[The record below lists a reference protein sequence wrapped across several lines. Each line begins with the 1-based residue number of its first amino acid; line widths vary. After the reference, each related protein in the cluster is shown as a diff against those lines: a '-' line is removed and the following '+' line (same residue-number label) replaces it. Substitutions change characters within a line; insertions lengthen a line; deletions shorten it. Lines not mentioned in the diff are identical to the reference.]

1 MVLHTSLWY
10 ISLFSGCWNI
20 VGQLTTF
27 LLFKTRVHHYFDY
40 IVIHAILY
48 IESTAC
54 QHEITNFMVLHNV
67 HNPNSSHQNLFT
79 GLGVERSNP
88 SCRILFTSHQV
99 NLKVKFLKQGCQFI
113 FPKSV
118 YKTSPWKSIPPLPS
132 KFCLRDFLC
141 LSSRAG
147 DQYCQRQDANQW
159 QEAEIVLAGSH
170 HLIVVMLLVRSPSS
184 SARKRT
190 YILPEDFLVVFS
202 LSKSMSYPTP
212 GLIDLPHIF

>member
-1 MVLHTSLWY
+1 MIHFSVLWMLKYSWA
-10 ISLFSGCWNI
+10 F
-20 VGQLTTF
+20 GQLITF
-27 LLFKTRVHHYFDY
+27 LLFKTRGHQNFDY

>member
-1 MVLHTSLWY
+1 
-10 ISLFSGCWNI
+10 
-20 VGQLTTF
+20 
-27 LLFKTRVHHYFDY
+27 
-40 IVIHAILY
+40 
-48 IESTAC
+48 
-54 QHEITNFMVLHNV
+54 MVLHNV

-99 NLKVKFLKQGCQFI
+99 NLKVKFLKQGCQFV

-141 LSSRAG
+141 LSSRPG

-212 GLIDLPHIF
+212 GLIDLPHIFLGPLITFLAPSSHTGCFFLLDRPKKWHNKSHQKFLSVRIS

>member
-1 MVLHTSLWY
+1 M
-10 ISLFSGCWNI
+10 
-20 VGQLTTF
+20 
-27 LLFKTRVHHYFDY
+27 HHYFDY

-79 GLGVERSNP
+79 GLGAERSNP

-132 KFCLRDFLC
+132 KFCLRDFLS

>member
-1 MVLHTSLWY
+1 M
-10 ISLFSGCWNI
+10 
-20 VGQLTTF
+20 
-27 LLFKTRVHHYFDY
+27 
-40 IVIHAILY
+40 
-48 IESTAC
+48 
-54 QHEITNFMVLHNV
+54 
-67 HNPNSSHQNLFT
+67 
-79 GLGVERSNP
+79 
-88 SCRILFTSHQV
+88 
-99 NLKVKFLKQGCQFI
+99 
-113 FPKSV
+113 
-118 YKTSPWKSIPPLPS
+118 PPLPS

>member
-1 MVLHTSLWY
+1 MVLHTYLWY

-20 VGQLTTF
+20 VRQLTTF
-27 LLFKTRVHHYFDY
+27 LLFKTRGHHNFDY

-99 NLKVKFLKQGCQFI
+99 NLKVKFLLNRVVNSFFQNLFTRLRLENQSHLFL
-113 FPKSV
+113 PNSV
-118 YKTSPWKSIPPLPS
+118 YETFSVSRVEQEINIA
-132 KFCLRDFLC
+132 RDKMPI
-141 LSSRAG
+141 SGRR
-147 DQYCQRQDANQW
+147 QR
-159 QEAEIVLAGSH
+159 L
-170 HLIVVMLLVRSPSS
+170 
-184 SARKRT
+184 
-190 YILPEDFLVVFS
+190 F
-202 LSKSMSYPTP
+202 
-212 GLIDLPHIF
+212 